1 MVCRETTHPQAA
13 ARPVKPIIIEP
24 EAEPGISEAFNW
36 YEDQREGL
44 GKDFMLCLEAAFTAA
59 RDRPASFPYAHSM
72 TRRVIVRRFP
82 YIVLFRDTPDATL
95 IIGVFHSSRDPS
107 RIRKRSR

>member
-13 ARPVKPIIIEP
+13 ARHVKPIIVEP
-24 EAEPGISEAFNW
+24 EAEADISEAFNW

-59 RDRPASFPYAHSM
+59 RDRPGKFSLCPQHDAPRDRPPVPLHRALSRHAGRDADH
-72 TRRVIVRRFP
+72 RRLPFQ
-82 YIVLFRDTPDATL
+82 
-95 IIGVFHSSRDPS
+95 S
-107 RIRKRSR
+107 